1 MNSRAIAVVLITWA
15 ATGCTHVSSHATAS
29 RQTCPTL
36 EVPARLA
43 QPNAV
48 IMLGELHGTE
58 QSPRLVGDLACTL
71 TARGLP
77 VTVALELP
85 VESSSRL
92 GRLVTDERPNANDW
106 RIVFTN
112 SFQDG
117 RRSTAI
123 AGLVERLAAMRHA
136 GANIELASF
145 APDSAPTGQE
155 RDDGM
160 ARALAAL
167 AANRRLLIV
176 LSGNYHNRLRVGTAI
191 SPQYRPAGFGL
202 SQLIDPARITSLDVG
217 YDAGTAW
224 LCNGSKPSDCGLR
237 QIRAR
242 HPMPWGSIALFDSV
256 DAEGYQGRF
265 GVGAITAAPP
275 VIAK

>member
-1 MNSRAIAVVLITWA
+1 
-15 ATGCTHVSSHATAS
+15 
-29 RQTCPTL
+29 
-36 EVPARLA
+36 
-43 QPNAV
+43 
-48 IMLGELHGTE
+48 MLGEFHGTE
-58 QSPRLVGDLACTL
+58 QSPRFVGDLACTL

-92 GRLVTDERPNANDW
+92 GRLVADDRPNANDW
-106 RIVFTN
+106 QILFTN
-112 SFQDG
+112 TIQDG

-136 GANIELASF
+136 GANVELASY

-155 RDDGM
+155 RDEGM

-167 AANRRLLIV
+167 AGQRRLLIV
-176 LSGNYHNRLRVGTAI
+176 LSGNYHNRLRAGTAI
-191 SPQYRPAGFGL
+191 TPQYRPAGFEL
-202 SQLIDPARITSLDVG
+202 ARLIDAARITSLDVG

-224 LCNGSKPSDCGLR
+224 FCGGSKPSDCGIR
-237 QIRAR
+237 PVRAR
-242 HPMPWGSIALFDSV
+242 HPLPWGTIALFDSL

-265 GVGAITAAPP
+265 GVGSLTPAFPA
-275 VIAK
+275 IAK

>member
-1 MNSRAIAVVLITWA
+1 
-15 ATGCTHVSSHATAS
+15 
-29 RQTCPTL
+29 
-36 EVPARLA
+36 VPARLA
-43 QPNAV
+43 QPSAV
-48 IMLGELHGTE
+48 ILLGELHGTE
-58 QSPRLVGDLACTL
+58 QSPRFVGDLACTL

-92 GRLVTDERPNANDW
+92 GRLVTDDRPNASDW
-106 RIVFTN
+106 QMLFTN
-112 SFQDG
+112 TFQDG

-123 AGLVERLAAMRHA
+123 AGLVERLAAMRRA
-136 GANIELASF
+136 GANIELASY
-145 APDSAPTGQE
+145 APDSAPTAQE

-160 ARALAAL
+160 GRALAAL

-176 LSGNYHNRLRVGTAI
+176 LSGNLHNRLRVGTAI

-202 SQLIDPARITSLDVG
+202 SQLIDPARIISLDVG

-224 LCNGSKPSDCGLR
+224 LCSGPKPSDCGLR
-237 QIRAR
+237 HVGAR
-242 HPMPWGSIALFDSV
+242 HPMPWGSIALFDSL

-265 GVGAITAAPP
+265 GVGPITAAPP
-275 VIAK
+275 AIAK